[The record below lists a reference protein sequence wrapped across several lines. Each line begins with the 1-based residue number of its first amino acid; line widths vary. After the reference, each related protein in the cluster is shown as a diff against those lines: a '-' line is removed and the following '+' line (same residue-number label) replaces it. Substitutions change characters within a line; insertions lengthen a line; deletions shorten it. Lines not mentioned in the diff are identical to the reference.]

1 LDADFLRRSPL
12 LHAVA
17 VAAGRCSPEAFQERD
32 AAKPVAV
39 APPSIAEARAQG
51 QLLLIA
57 EDDEINKKVI
67 LRQIELLGYAAEIA
81 DNGAD
86 ALRLWRA
93 GDYALLLTDLN
104 MPEMDGYVLAETI
117 RREEAQ
123 SGSTKKERMPIL
135 AFTANAL
142 RGEAVRA
149 QAAGMDDYLTK
160 PLQLHLLKAAIAKW
174 LPKSRARA
182 IQGDGSETPRS
193 IQETP
198 VIDIAVLER
207 LVGPEPEIVRDLLA
221 KYQASAAQLG
231 NELRDAQNA
240 NDLRQIGAIAH
251 KLKSGS
257 RSVGAL
263 PLGDLCAEV
272 ENACRTGS
280 GEGISEGMTQI
291 EAALR
296 VVDEKIN
303 ELLER

>member
-1 LDADFLRRSPL
+1 MLTSCVVRRCCMQWPSLQVAALRRRFRKETPRSQL
-12 LHAVA
+12 
-17 VAAGRCSPEAFQERD
+17 
-32 AAKPVAV
+32 AV

-67 LRQIELLGYAAEIA
+67 LRQIQLLGYAAEIA

-117 RREEAQ
+117 RHEEAQ
-123 SGSTKKERMPIL
+123 SGSTKKGRMPIL

-160 PLQLHLLKAAIAKW
+160 PLQLHLLKAALAKW
-174 LPKSRARA
+174 LPKSRAKA
-182 IQGDGSETPRS
+182 IRGDGSEAPRA

-207 LVGPEPEIVRDLLA
+207 LVGPGPEIVRELLA
-221 KYQASAAQLG
+221 KYQTSAAQLG
-231 NELRDAQNA
+231 NELRDARNA

-263 PLGDLCAEV
+263 TLGDLCAEV
-272 ENACRTGS
+272 ENTCRTGS

-296 VVDEKIN
+296 FVDEKIN
-303 ELLER
+303 DLLER